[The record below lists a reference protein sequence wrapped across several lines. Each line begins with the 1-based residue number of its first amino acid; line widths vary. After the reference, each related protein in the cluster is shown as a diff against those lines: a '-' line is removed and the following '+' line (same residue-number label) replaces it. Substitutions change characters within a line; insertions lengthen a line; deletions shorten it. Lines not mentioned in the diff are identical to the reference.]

1 MQKSLFVSR
10 FLNAIDPF
18 NLGVLLSRFQIKN
31 DCIYGVCS
39 YKASEFVHGYEESK
53 TQVLNALN
61 RLSAHPIWQFNQ
73 ESVTKI
79 KGTFVFILENDL
91 HLDENSFYKKLLNA
105 LIDNDF
111 FNRSHSMTPN
121 QRLFLSGFFESRGSI
136 DTKLNFLTSDYFFHS
151 PLEFNK
157 FHYLID
163 FFNIPSEA
171 LNFNFRELQPEYAQ
185 SINQRNAQFRIY
197 LNWYLYHIGL
207 FNPYKAR
214 IASVR
219 LKTDLEPYN
228 GFYDK
233 SYNGIYYKLKDRPT
247 TEYRGNSF
255 MERAHF
261 YLKNVYQQDLD
272 DKSIKKL
279 REQLGLIQ
287 KSEEFRRD
295 SKIINF
301 YRLSTPNVCSACCS
315 DYDIK
320 ERSFISLPLYKI
332 TQDSDSYYT
341 EIHHVISLGKN
352 KELDVLA
359 NLAKLCP
366 ACHRALKKAPSE
378 EGFQKRLIRNIL
390 NRNKDNLEF
399 AQLRFETDDFLTLI
413 DRIYESLK

>member
-1 MQKSLFVSR
+1 MLVSR

-31 DCIYGVCS
+31 DRIYGVCS
-39 YKASEFVHGYEESK
+39 YKSSKFVPDYEKSK
-53 TQVLNALN
+53 VQVLNALN
-61 RLSAHPIWQFNQ
+61 TLSTHPIWQSNQ

-91 HLDENSFYKKLLNA
+91 HLDENAFYKKLLNL

-136 DTKLNFLTSDYFFHS
+136 DTQRNFLTLDYFFHS

-163 FFNIPSEA
+163 HFNIPSEA
-171 LNFNFRELQPEYAQ
+171 LNFNFRELQPEHAQ
-185 SINQRNAQFRIY
+185 GINQRNAQFRIY
-197 LNWYLYHIGL
+197 LNWYLHHIGL

-214 IASVR
+214 IAEHVF
-219 LKTDLEPYN
+219 KTTLI
-228 GFYDK
+228 YD
-233 SYNGIYYKLKDRPT
+233 GIYYKLRDLPR

-255 MERAHF
+255 TERSHF
-261 YLKNVYQQDLD
+261 YLNNIYQQDLD
-272 DKSIKKL
+272 DKNIEKL
-279 REQLGLIQ
+279 REQLGWIQ
-287 KSEEFRRD
+287 KSEEFKRD

-301 YRLSTPNVCSACCS
+301 YRIATPNVCNACCG

-320 ERSFISLPLYKI
+320 ERSFLSLPLYQI
-332 TQDSDSYYT
+332 TQRSDSYYT

-366 ACHRALKKAPSE
+366 TCHRALKKGAST

-390 NRNKDNLEF
+390 NRNKGNLEF
-399 AQLRFETDDFLTLI
+399 AQLRFETDDFSTLI
-413 DRIYESLK
+413 DKIYESLK

>member
-1 MQKSLFVSR
+1 MFVSH

-31 DCIYGVCS
+31 GCIYGVCS
-39 YKASEFVHGYEESK
+39 YKVSKFVHGYEESK
-53 TQVLNALN
+53 VQVLDALN
-61 RLSAHPIWQFNQ
+61 TLSAHPIWQSNQ

-79 KGTFVFILENDL
+79 KGTFVFILENNL
-91 HLDENSFYKKLLNA
+91 HLDENAFYKKLLNL

-111 FNRSHSMTPN
+111 FNRSHLMNLMTPN
-121 QRLFLSGFFESRGSI
+121 QKRFLSGFFESRGSI
-136 DTKLNFLTSDYFFHS
+136 DTQRNFLTSDYFFHS

-163 FFNIPSEA
+163 HFTIPSEA
-171 LNFNFRELQPEYAQ
+171 LNFNFRELQSEHVQ
-185 SINQRNAQFRIY
+185 GINQRNAQFRIY
-197 LNWYLYHIGL
+197 LDWYLYHIGL

-214 IASVR
+214 IAEHVF
-219 LKTDLEPYN
+219 KTTLVYDN
-228 GFYDK
+228 G
-233 SYNGIYYKLKDRPT
+233 YYKLRYPPRTK
-247 TEYRGNSF
+247 YHGNGF
-255 MERAHF
+255 IERAHF

-272 DKSIKKL
+272 KKNIKKL
-279 REQLGLIQ
+279 RERLGFIQ
-287 KSEEFRRD
+287 DSEEFRRD

-301 YRLSTPNVCSACCS
+301 YRLSTPNVCNACCD

-332 TQDSDSYYT
+332 TQKLDSYYT
-341 EIHHVISLGKN
+341 EIHHVISLGKD
-352 KELDVLA
+352 KELDVLE

-366 ACHRALKKAPSE
+366 ACHRALKKGSSE

-399 AQLRFETDDFLTLI
+399 VQLRFETDDFPTLVN
-413 DRIYESLK
+413 RICESLK

>member
-1 MQKSLFVSR
+1 MLVSC

-31 DCIYGVCS
+31 GCIYGVCS
-39 YKASEFVHGYEESK
+39 YKASKFISGYEESK
-53 TQVLNALN
+53 ARVLNALN
-61 RLSAHPIWQFNQ
+61 TLSAHPIWQSNQ

-91 HLDENSFYKKLLNA
+91 HLDENAFYKKLLN
-105 LIDNDF
+105 LIIDNDF
-111 FNRSHSMTPN
+111 FNRSHLMNLMTPN
-121 QRLFLSGFFESRGSI
+121 QKRFLSGFFESRGSI
-136 DTKLNFLTSDYFFHS
+136 DTQRNFLTLDYFFHS

-171 LNFNFRELQPEYAQ
+171 LNFNFRELQPEHAQ
-185 SINQRNAQFRIY
+185 GINQRNAQFRIY
-197 LNWYLYHIGL
+197 LDWYLYHIGL

-214 IASVR
+214 IAEHVFKTTLVR
-219 LKTDLEPYN
+219 D
-228 GFYDK
+228 
-233 SYNGIYYKLKDRPT
+233 GIYYKLRDRPK
-247 TEYRGNSF
+247 TEYRGNGF
-255 MERAHF
+255 IERAHF

-272 DKSIKKL
+272 DKNIEKL
-279 REQLGLIQ
+279 REQLGFIQ
-287 KSEEFRRD
+287 DSEEFKRD

-301 YRLSTPNVCSACCS
+301 YRLSTPNVCSACCD

-320 ERSFISLPLYKI
+320 EKSFLSLPLYQI
-332 TQDSDSYYT
+332 TQKSDSYYT

-352 KELDVLA
+352 KELDVLE

-366 ACHRALKKAPSE
+366 TCHRALKKGASA
-378 EGFQKRLIRNIL
+378 EGFQKRLIGKIL
-390 NRNKDNLEF
+390 KRNKGNLEF

>member
-1 MQKSLFVSR
+1 MLVSR

-18 NLGVLLSRFQIKN
+18 NLGVLFSRFQIKN
-31 DCIYGVCS
+31 GCIYGVCS
-39 YKASEFVHGYEESK
+39 YKASKFVHGYEESK

-61 RLSAHPIWQFNQ
+61 RLSAHQIWQFNQ

-91 HLDENSFYKKLLNA
+91 HLDENSFYKKLLNS

-111 FNRSHSMTPN
+111 FNRSHSMTFN

-136 DTKLNFLTSDYFFHS
+136 DTKRSFLTLDYFFHS

-163 FFNIPSEA
+163 LFNIPSEA
-171 LNFNFRELQPEYAQ
+171 LNFNFRELQPEYVQ
-185 SINQRNAQFRIY
+185 VINQRNAQFRIY
-197 LNWYLYHIGL
+197 LNWYLYYIGL

-214 IASVR
+214 IASVT
-219 LKTDLEPYN
+219 LKTDL
-228 GFYDK
+228 K
-233 SYNGIYYKLKDRPT
+233 SNDGIYFKLRDQPK

-255 MERAHF
+255 IERTHF
-261 YLKNVYQQDLD
+261 YLKNVYQQNLD

-295 SKIINF
+295 SNIINF

-320 ERSFISLPLYKI
+320 ERSFISLPLYQI
-332 TQDSDSYYT
+332 TQDPDSYYT

-352 KELDVLA
+352 QELDVLA

-366 ACHRALKKAPSE
+366 ACHRALKKGASK
-378 EGFQKRLIRNIL
+378 EGLQKRLIRNIL
-390 NRNKDNLEF
+390 NHNKDNLEF

>member
-1 MQKSLFVSR
+1 MLVSR

-31 DCIYGVCS
+31 GCIYGVCS
-39 YKASEFVHGYEESK
+39 YKASKFICGYEESK
-53 TQVLNALN
+53 AQVLSALN
-61 RLSAHPIWQFNQ
+61 TLSKHQIWRFNQ

-91 HLDENSFYKKLLNA
+91 KLDENSFYKKLLNS

-136 DTKLNFLTSDYFFHS
+136 DTQRNFLTLDYFFHS
-151 PLEFNK
+151 PLEFK
-157 FHYLID
+157 V
-163 FFNIPSEA
+163 

-185 SINQRNAQFRIY
+185 GINQRNAQFRIY

-207 FNPYKAR
+207 FNPYKAQ
-214 IASVR
+214 IAHHIF
-219 LKTDLEPYN
+219 KTTLVD
-228 GFYDK
+228 D
-233 SYNGIYYKLKDRPT
+233 GIYYKLSYPPT

-255 MERAHF
+255 IERAHF
-261 YLKNVYQQDLD
+261 YLKNVHQQDLD
-272 DKSIKKL
+272 DKSIEKL
-279 REQLGLIQ
+279 RDQLGWIQ
-287 KSEEFRRD
+287 ESEEFRRD

-301 YRLSTPNVCSACCS
+301 YRISTPNVCNACCG

-332 TQDSDSYYT
+332 TQNPNSYYT
-341 EIHHVISLGKN
+341 EIHHVVSLGKD

-366 ACHRALKKAPSE
+366 ACHRALKKGASE
-378 EGFQKRLIRNIL
+378 ERFQKRLIENIL
-390 NRNKDNLEF
+390 NHNKDNLEF
-399 AQLRFETDDFLTLI
+399 AQLRFETDDFPTLI
-413 DRIYESLK
+413 NRIYESLK

>member
-1 MQKSLFVSR
+1 MLFVSC

-31 DCIYGVCS
+31 GCIYGVCS
-39 YKASEFVHGYEESK
+39 YKASKFAHGYEESK
-53 TQVLNALN
+53 TQVLTALN
-61 RLSAHPIWQFNQ
+61 RLSAHQIWRLNQ
-73 ESVTKI
+73 ETKI

-91 HLDENSFYKKLLNA
+91 HLDENSFYKKLLNS
-105 LIDNDF
+105 LIDNLSSYASTLTDAEYK
-111 FNRSHSMTPN
+111 RATDEYKK
-121 QRLFLSGFFESRGSI
+121 RFLSGFFESRGSM
-136 DTKLNFLTSDYFFHS
+136 DTQRNFLTLDYFFHS
-151 PLEFNK
+151 PLEFKK
-157 FHYLID
+157 FHYLMD

-185 SINQRNAQFRIY
+185 GINQRNAQLRIY

-214 IASVR
+214 IAHHIF
-219 LKTDLEPYN
+219 KTTLVD
-228 GFYDK
+228 D
-233 SYNGIYYKLKDRPT
+233 GIYYKLSYPPT

-255 MERAHF
+255 IRRAHF

-272 DKSIKKL
+272 DKSIEKL
-279 REQLGLIQ
+279 REQLGWIQ
-287 KSEEFRRD
+287 KSEGFRRD

-301 YRLSTPNVCSACCS
+301 YRISTPNVCSACCG

-332 TQDSDSYYT
+332 TQNPDSYYT

-352 KELDVLA
+352 QELDVLA

-366 ACHRALKKAPSE
+366 ACHMALKKGASE
-378 EGFQKRLIRNIL
+378 EGFQKRLIENIL
-390 NRNKDNLEF
+390 NHNKDNLEF
-399 AQLRFETDDFLTLI
+399 AQLRFETDDFPTLI
-413 DRIYESLK
+413 NRIYESLK